1 MLHEEEKEQDSC
13 GCRSIL
19 ILGSPGSY
27 QRLDL
32 FMKVLRVLCP
42 NLTDDPEFSCL
53 LIFIAD
59 GNIENLIPYNY
70 YLHQDWFSKDKDT
83 FMEILEV

>member
-42 NLTDDPEFSCL
+42 NLTDDPEF
-53 LIFIAD
+53 
-59 GNIENLIPYNY
+59 
-70 YLHQDWFSKDKDT
+70 FSVYK
-83 FMEILEV
+83 L